1 MPALGSHFESSKYHD
16 IPAVRN
22 WRTKMPQF
30 EGYVSSLTA
39 DDRAEVIIMPA
50 ELGIP
55 GAPEISKKVCHR
67 ATDGSTLRVEALNRA
82 GAAVGDWVALSR
94 KSGVLLKNAAVLL
107 GIPLL
112 GGMSGLAIGAALVHG
127 FDVPSVS
134 TFLVAAFGLLAGIT
148 IGTRH
153 YRRLSADNQP
163 VISRV
168 LKTRTEVA
176 AMLEDEQASEK
187 DGAGNCGGC
196 SGCLP

>member
-1 MPALGSHFESSKYHD
+1 
-16 IPAVRN
+16 
-22 WRTKMPQF
+22 MPQY

-39 DDRAEVIIMPA
+39 DDRAEVIIRPG

-55 GAPEISKKVCHR
+55 GAPEISKKVCHC
-67 ATDGSTLRVEALNRA
+67 ATDGSTLRIEALNRA

-94 KSGVLLKNAAVLL
+94 KSGVLLKNAAALL

-112 GGMSGLAIGAALVHG
+112 GGISGLGIGAVLLYG
-127 FDVPSVS
+127 FAVPAIS
-134 TFLVAAFGLLAGIT
+134 TFLFAALGLLAGIT

-153 YRRLSADNQP
+153 FRRLSADNQP

-176 AMLEDEQASEK
+176 AMLEDEQASKK
-187 DGAGNCGGC
+187 DGAGSCGGC
-196 SGCLP
+196 SECLP